1 MDGLVSASSYPRAGR
16 SEPVDRA
23 VDDISP
29 YEFLSPW
36 IIYGP
41 LVIVW
46 ILLGLRYRDFAVAT
60 LANPNIPAGGLC
72 GESKGDI
79 LDQVG
84 PAARAWIAPWQ
95 VFTTGRDSALRAHE
109 AMERLGLTFPVVLKP
124 DIGCKG
130 AGVRLLDGPEALSE
144 TLALYPDNVAVMIQH
159 FIPYGE
165 EAGIFYSR
173 LPGEE
178 TGRILSMTFKT
189 SPSVIGDGVSTL
201 RDLVLAHP
209 RAGKAPQ
216 VYLPRLAAR
225 LDHIPAAG
233 ERIPL
238 VFTGNHSKGS
248 AFRDASHLITRA
260 LTHRINAILRTM
272 PDFHHGRVDLRFA
285 SVAALREG
293 RGFQI
298 IEINGIGA
306 EPIHMWAPGTTL
318 ADIYRIQ
325 FRFYGRAF
333 QIGALMRRRGHR
345 SNGAFDML
353 RLWRQQ
359 SALIASY
366 PPSH

>member
-1 MDGLVSASSYPRAGR
+1 MDGLASAPLP
-16 SEPVDRA
+16 SETGMRDQVDR
-23 VDDISP
+23 DIDGLSP

-60 LANPNIPAGGLC
+60 LANPHIPAGGLC

-84 PAARAWIAPWQ
+84 RDARAWIAPWH
-95 VFTTGRDSALRAHE
+95 VFTSGNGSDIRARE
-109 AMERLGLTFPVVLKP
+109 AMDRLGLTFPVVVKP

-130 AGVRLLDGPEALSE
+130 AGVRRLDGPESLRE
-144 TLALYPDNVAVMIQH
+144 TLGLYPDNVAVMIQH
-159 FIPYGE
+159 FIPHVG

-173 LPGEE
+173 IPGEA

-189 SPSVIGDGVSTL
+189 SPSVVGDGLSTL
-201 RDLVLAHP
+201 RELVLAHP
-209 RAGKAPQ
+209 RTGRVPH
-216 VYLPRLAAR
+216 VYLPRLAAQ
-225 LDHIPAAG
+225 LDHVPEAG
-233 ERIPL
+233 RRIPL

-248 AFRDASHLITRA
+248 AFRDASHLVTPELTR
-260 LTHRINAILRTM
+260 RIDAILRSM

-293 RGFQI
+293 HGFQI
-298 IEINGIGA
+298 IEINGIGS
-306 EPIHMWAPGTTL
+306 EPIHMWAPGTAL

-333 QIGALMRRRGHR
+333 RIGDLMRRRGHR
-345 SNGAFDML
+345 SSGAFHML
-353 RLWRQQ
+353 RLWRRQ

-366 PPSH
+366 PPGH